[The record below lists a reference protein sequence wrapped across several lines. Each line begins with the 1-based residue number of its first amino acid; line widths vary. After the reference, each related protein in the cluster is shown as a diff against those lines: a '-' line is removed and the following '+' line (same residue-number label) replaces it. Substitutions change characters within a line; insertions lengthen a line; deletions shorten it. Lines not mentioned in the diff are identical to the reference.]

1 MSTTHY
7 LTRTGVW
14 MVDMVLRK
22 KMEHMEEMVLE
33 ERMAGGARR

>member
-14 MVDMVLRK
+14 MVDMVLREMK
-22 KMEHMEEMVLE
+22 EHMEEMVLV
-33 ERMAGGARR
+33 ERMAGGAVR